1 MKGEL
6 PKRVFPL
13 LSHYHNMR
21 LIKQVW
27 FILALFMPLRAMAI
41 VAYPYPI
48 KVKTEKGYT
57 YITLQ
62 GDETLKYALTSD
74 GYTVVQDTIGW
85 KYLYKDADGQ
95 VKRSPFALEAPSQ
108 YSPALVTFLNS
119 QEKGIRPVTVRNN
132 ALAIDRPQ
140 YSPQKQRQPVTGLRK
155 ALIVMMQFADCR
167 FTKTQSDFNALFNQ
181 PNYSVDG
188 ASGSVFD
195 YYKYTSYGQLELQCD
210 VLGPFTAKYNM
221 EYYGGNIGFEGH
233 DKNPYALFTEAL
245 QAVSKQVDLKNYDA
259 NDDGLVDNFHI
270 IYAGYGEEAG
280 ASSKAIWA
288 HELTFS
294 PMSVQGMMIDRYS
307 CAPELR
313 SSYGKGI
320 SRIGPHCHEI
330 GHALGAMD
338 YYDTDYET
346 GGNYPGTG
354 KWDVMASGSWN
365 DQGVNPANFN
375 PYTKAYDFG
384 WVEVVTLNKDSLLQ
398 LQSSD
403 ISNKIYRINTPVAND
418 YYLLEN
424 RKQTSFDC
432 AVPGSGLLLFHVGP
446 GIEGRTMANKIN
458 AGYPQECY
466 VVCASSNF
474 SLPSNEADTYGE
486 VNSAGCP
493 FPGKTDNYEFTP
505 SSTPAALCQNGE
517 SADFSLTNI
526 AVLND
531 GHISFDFTTGVTDS
545 GAEDDVPRPVE
556 GEMVWEE
563 DFSEWTIN
571 DFWHQECHQGNMLWR
586 KGLSFSGGTNSY
598 AQLSSAASVWD
609 ADAYVTS
616 TSLVSEVLDVNVD
629 DYILSFDCSKYAK
642 KRYTPDSIIVFVRKQ
657 GETVWVPVGQKRVDS
672 EAWIT
677 HKFLIQKT
685 CVPFELA
692 FKGVVGK
699 SSLIR
704 LKHIALSRAISNS
717 LRWAEKTEDKM
728 CGYYSVTGTRAPS
741 PHQGFNIIRLK
752 DGTIKKIILKH

>member
-1 MKGEL
+1 
-6 PKRVFPL
+6 
-13 LSHYHNMR
+13 MR
-21 LIKQVW
+21 LIKQFWLIV
-27 FILALFMPLRAMAI
+27 ALFCPLQTMAI

-62 GDETLKYALTSD
+62 GDETMKFALTPD
-74 GYTVVQDTIGW
+74 GYTVVQDSTGW
-85 KYLYKDADGQ
+85 KYLYKDTDGQ
-95 VKRSPFALEAPSQ
+95 VKRSSFALEDPSL
-108 YSPALVTFLNS
+108 YSRALVTFLNH
-119 QEKGIRPVTVRNN
+119 QEKGISLVRNN
-132 ALAIDRPQ
+132 TIAMSRPQ
-140 YSPQKQRQPVTGLRK
+140 GSPKMQKQPVTGLRR
-155 ALIVMMQFADCR
+155 ALIVMMQFTDCR
-167 FTKTQSDFNALFNQ
+167 FTKSQSDFDALFNQ
-181 PNYSVDG
+181 SNYSVDG

-195 YYKYTSYGQLELQCD
+195 YYKYASYGQLDLQCD
-210 VLGPFTAKYNM
+210 VLGPFTAKHDM
-221 EYYGGNIGFEGH
+221 EYYGGNKGLEGH

-245 QAVSKQVDLKNYDA
+245 QTVSKQVDLKQYDA
-259 NDDGLVDNFHI
+259 NNDGLVDNFHI

-354 KWDVMASGSWN
+354 KWDIMASGSWN

-384 WVEVVTLNKDSLLQ
+384 WTEVVTLEKDSVLQ
-398 LQSSD
+398 LQSSN
-403 ISNKIYRINTPVAND
+403 INNKVYRINTPVADD

-424 RKQTSFDC
+424 RKQTSFDR
-432 AVPGSGLLLFHVGP
+432 AVPGSGLLLFHIGP
-446 GIEGRTMANKIN
+446 GIEGRAVANKIN

-466 VVCASSNF
+466 VVCASADY

-493 FPGKTDNYEFTP
+493 FPGSTGNHEFTP

-517 SADFSLTNI
+517 SADFSLTDI
-526 AVLND
+526 KFLND
-531 GHISFDFTTGVTDS
+531 DQISFGFTTGVVDP
-545 GAEDDVPRPVE
+545 GGYEDEPRPIE

-563 DFSEWTIN
+563 NFSELAIS

-586 KGLSFSGGTNSY
+586 KGLSFSDGTNSY
-598 AQLSSAASVWD
+598 AQLSSEASVWD
-609 ADAYVTS
+609 ANTYVTS
-616 TSLVSEVLDVNVD
+616 TSLVSEALEVDVD
-629 DYILSFDCSKYAK
+629 DYILSFDCNRYAK
-642 KRYTPDSIIVFVRKQ
+642 KQYSPDSISVLVRKQ
-657 GETVWVPVGQKRVDS
+657 GETLWVPVGQNRVDS
-672 EAWIT
+672 EAWTT
-677 HKFLIQKT
+677 HKVLIQKT
-685 CVPFELA
+685 YVPFEIA

-704 LKHIALSRAISNS
+704 LKHIVLSRAISNGLQLPENPADETS
-717 LRWAEKTEDKM
+717 
-728 CGYYSVTGTRAPS
+728 GYYSVAGTHTLT

-752 DGTIKKIILKH
+752 DGTIKKILLKH